1 MFSLQDAV
9 CRKLLVC
16 CGCMLFFLLI
26 TRSLPIKHNVDAD
39 FVSQAPF
46 LTRLTYAFFS
56 IQAARPKFY
65 FAWTLGE
72 PRVSEMVVSR

>member
-1 MFSLQDAV
+1 
-9 CRKLLVC
+9 
-16 CGCMLFFLLI
+16 MLFFFTV
-26 TRSLPIKHNVDAD
+26 TRSLPIAYNVDPH

-46 LTRLTYAFFS
+46 LTRLAYAFFS

-72 PRVSEMVVSR
+72 QCVCVFYDEHMNYIVNAMEVM